1 MLIRFVIENLFS
13 FGERKEF
20 TTIPNKR
27 LKTLEHHKYK
37 YDDFDVLKI
46 GSIYGANGAG
56 KSNLIKSLELFQK
69 LIVTEKI
76 PFRLKDSKFKFNS
89 PKNNQNQVFAI
100 EFIQDNI
107 AFYYGIILNE
117 NTIINE
123 ELYLSG
129 LGKKEDKLIYERKTD
144 NDDKTSITFL
154 EEFEKDEKSQI
165 LKTVLL
171 EEFVKPNE
179 PILKFLSNRDNKY
192 LKMVKVAFKW
202 FKDTLQI
209 ITPDSK
215 PMALAHKID
224 IDKDFKNYA
233 KDLMCSFNLGITE
246 LVSEKKDIKEFF
258 GVDNEKELDKLVK
271 DLEDSPEKM
280 IGLRSNKGDELIIVK
295 EEGKI
300 WVKIL
305 KIGHIGKRNKTVLFN
320 LDEESDGTVRLLDF
334 APAFN
339 SIISNQQ
346 VYIIDEIER
355 SIHSLLIK
363 ELVQKF
369 SLDPNTKG
377 QLIFS
382 THESNLLD
390 QKIFRQDE
398 IWFAEKDESGS
409 TDLYSLNDFK
419 EHKTIDI
426 QKGYLDGRYGS
437 IPFLGNLQDLNW
449 HNYDTNQ

>member
-27 LKTLEHHKYK
+27 LKTLEHHKYQ
-37 YDDFDVLKI
+37 YNGFSILKI

-69 LIVTEKI
+69 LVVREKI
-76 PFRLKDSKFKFNS
+76 PYRLKDSKFKFNS
-89 PKNNQNQVFAI
+89 PEDNQDQIFAI
-100 EFIQDNI
+100 EFIQEKT

-117 NTIINE
+117 NNIMTE

-129 LGKKEDKLIYERKTD
+129 LGNNEDQLIYERKTD
-144 NDDKTSITFL
+144 NEGKTNITFL
-154 EEFEKDEKSQI
+154 KEFEDDEKSQV

-171 EEFVKPNE
+171 EEFIKPNE
-179 PILKFLSNRDNKY
+179 PILKLLSNRDNKF
-192 LKMVKVAFKW
+192 LKPVKIAYKW
-202 FKDTLQI
+202 FEETLQI

-215 PMALAHKID
+215 PRALAHKID
-224 IDKDFKNYA
+224 IDKELKNYA
-233 KDLMCSFNLGITE
+233 KDLMCSFNIGITE
-246 LVSEKKDIKEFF
+246 LISEKKDIKEFF
-258 GVDNEKELDKLVK
+258 GEDNERELDNLIK
-271 DLEDSPEKM
+271 DVEDSPKKM
-280 IGLRSNKGDELIIVK
+280 IGLRNNKGDELIIVK
-295 EEGKI
+295 EDGKV
-300 WVKIL
+300 WVKTL
-305 KIGHIGKRNKTVLFN
+305 KVGHVGKRDKSVFFG

-334 APAFN
+334 IPAFK
-339 SIISNQQ
+339 SIISNEK
-346 VYIIDEIER
+346 VFIIDEIER
-355 SIHSLLIK
+355 SIHPLLIK

-369 SLDPNTKG
+369 SLDPNSKG

-382 THESNLLD
+382 THESNLLNQD
-390 QKIFRQDE
+390 IFRQDE
-398 IWFAEKDESGS
+398 IWFAEKNKDGS

-426 QKGYLDGRYGS
+426 QKGYLNGRYGS

-449 HNYDTNQ
+449 HNYDTN

>member
-27 LKTLEHHKYK
+27 LKTLDHHKYD
-37 YDDFDVLKI
+37 YDGFNVLKI

-69 LIVTEKI
+69 LITKEKI
-76 PFRLKDSKFKFNS
+76 PFRLKDSKFKFNN
-89 PKNNQNQVFAI
+89 PEDNQNQIFAI
-100 EFIQDNI
+100 EFIQASK
-107 AFYYGIILNE
+107 AFYYGIVLKE
-117 NTIINE
+117 NIIVTE

-129 LGKKEDKLIYERKTD
+129 LGKKEDKLVYERKTD
-144 NDDKTSITFL
+144 DKGKTSIAFL

-165 LKTVLL
+165 LKSVLL

-179 PILKFLSNRDNKY
+179 PILKLLSNRDNKF
-192 LKMVKVAFKW
+192 LTNVKFAYKW
-202 FKDTLQI
+202 FEDTLQI

-215 PMALAHKID
+215 PRALAHKLD
-224 IDKDFKNYA
+224 IDKEFKNYA
-233 KDLMCSFNLGITE
+233 KDLMCSFNIGITE
-246 LVSEKKDIKEFF
+246 LISEKKEIKEFF
-258 GVDNEKELDKLVK
+258 GEDNEKEIDSLIK
-271 DLEDSPEKM
+271 DVEDSPQKM
-280 IGLRSNKGDELIIVK
+280 VGLRSNKGDELIIVK
-295 EEGKI
+295 ENDNI
-300 WVKIL
+300 WVKTL
-305 KIGHIGKRNKTVLFN
+305 KVGHTGKRDKSILFS

-334 APAFN
+334 VPAFK
-339 SIISNQQ
+339 SIISNEK
-346 VYIIDEIER
+346 VFIIDEIER
-355 SIHSLLIK
+355 SIHPLLIK

-369 SLDPNTKG
+369 SLDTNTKG

-382 THESNLLD
+382 THESNLLS
-390 QKIFRQDE
+390 QEIFRQDE
-398 IWFAEKDESGS
+398 IWFAEKNKDGS

-426 QKGYLDGRYGS
+426 QKGYLNGRYGS

-449 HNYDTNQ
+449 HDYDTNQ

>member
-27 LKTLEHHKYK
+27 LKTLEHHKYQ
-37 YDDFDVLKI
+37 YDDFNILKI

-56 KSNLIKSLELFQK
+56 KSNLIKSLELLQK
-69 LIVTEKI
+69 LVVQESI
-76 PFRLKDSKFKFNS
+76 PFRLKDSKFKFNNS
-89 PKNNQNQVFAI
+89 EDSKDQIFAV
-100 EFIQDNI
+100 EFIQEKL

-117 NTIINE
+117 NNIMTE

-129 LGKKEDKLIYERKTD
+129 LGKKDDELIYERKTD
-144 NDDKTSITFL
+144 VKGNTNIIFH
-154 EEFEKDEKSQI
+154 EEFENDEKSQV

-179 PILKFLSNRDNKY
+179 PILKFLSNRDNRF
-192 LKMVKVAFKW
+192 LKTVKIAYKW
-202 FKDTLQI
+202 FEDTLQI

-215 PMALAHKID
+215 PRALAHKID
-224 IDKDFKNYA
+224 IDKEFKNYA
-233 KDLMCSFNLGITE
+233 KDLMCSFNIGITE

-258 GVDNEKELDKLVK
+258 GEDNEKELDNLIK
-271 DLEDSPEKM
+271 DVEGSPKKM

-295 EEGKI
+295 EDEKI
-300 WVKIL
+300 WVKTL
-305 KIGHIGKRNKTVLFN
+305 KVGHIGKRDKSVFFG

-334 APAFN
+334 VPAFK
-339 SIISNQQ
+339 SVISNEK
-346 VYIIDEIER
+346 VFVIDEIER
-355 SIHSLLIK
+355 SIHPLLIK

-369 SLDPNTKG
+369 SLDPNSKG

-390 QKIFRQDE
+390 QEIFRQDE
-398 IWFAEKDESGS
+398 IWFAEKNKDGS

-426 QKGYLDGRYGS
+426 QRGYLNGRYGS

-449 HNYDTNQ
+449 HNYDTN